1 MAYADGLTIT
11 VSPTI
16 TAGAYSALDVVGG
29 LLTFSLAGFTSNSG
43 LVVSAKVDDDD
54 GENAAL
60 VLHLFETLPTTVA
73 DNAAFSGVTFANQIG
88 IFSKASF
95 AAADYTAVGAN
106 SYNLVTDLNDAF
118 NTTLGNLYGYLVCTA
133 TPTYT
138 ATTDIK
144 VTIRVVPFVN

>member
-1 MAYADGLTIT
+1 MAYAEGLTIT
-11 VSPTI
+11 LSPTV

-29 LLTFSLAGFTSNSG
+29 LLTFPLTGFTTNSG

-60 VLHLFETLPTTVA
+60 VLHLFETLPTSIN

-95 AAADYTAVGAN
+95 AAADYVAVGTN
-106 SYNLVTDLNDAF
+106 SYCLVTDLNDMF
-118 NTTLGNLYGYLVCTA
+118 TTTLGNLYGYLVCTG
-133 TPTYT
+133 TPTYA
-138 ATTDIK
+138 ATTDIR
-144 VTIRVVPFVN
+144 VTIRVVPFIN